1 MRVHP
6 GELTGPGAAQPA
18 CQTLVG
24 GLGLPGLRD
33 LDFGRQVVRYL
44 EHLEWP
50 GGVVVEDLSC
60 AAHLVLHR
68 VQELRPAKVVLGG
81 AAVRG
86 APPGSV
92 RRYRLDLAPPPP
104 DAVHEGLSASVNGMA
119 DLDHTLAVV
128 RHWGGFPSDTVV
140 VEVEPSDCSFGP
152 GFSEEL
158 GDSIEQVLA
167 MVREEV
173 GGEGGEVGTQ
183 SEVSVDDL
191 LAPGRR
197 TPEPPGP
204 GPEPASP
211 ELEHMVEHAR
221 LHERL
226 RLIEPYG
233 RAPLAVRAGERCMLR
248 FEARSR
254 PYGVG
259 LGTGGDWYDIVPK
272 PDGTVAVV
280 LGDATGRGAEA
291 AAIMSELRAAAR
303 AYAVLDDDT
312 PSRLVERLDGLVAA
326 TGIGAGSTLAYLHVE
341 PRSGRVRMSSAGQC
355 SPLVST
361 GTGSASFVAPAASP
375 ALGPAGARR
384 QELEFVLAPRST
396 LLLFTAGLVR
406 AGRRSMA
413 EGLEY
418 ARCAAARGP
427 RPLDALCDHVFDACL
442 GRSRREDDALVVA
455 LRLDPD
461 AVPAPSPVSR
471 PTTTS

>member
-6 GELTGPGAAQPA
+6 GELSGEPGPQSA
-18 CQTLVG
+18 CRVLVG
-24 GLGLPGLRD
+24 GLGMPGLRD

-44 EHLEWP
+44 EHLAWP
-50 GGVVVEDLSC
+50 GGIVVKDLSC

-68 VQELRPAKVVLGG
+68 VQELRPAKVVLIG
-81 AAVRG
+81 AVARG
-86 APPGSV
+86 ERAGSV

-104 DAVHEGLSASVNGMA
+104 EVVHEGLSASVNGMA

-140 VEVEPSDCSFGP
+140 VEVEPADCSFGP
-152 GFSEEL
+152 GFSEEV
-158 GDSIEQVLA
+158 GDAIEQLLA

-173 GGEGGEVGTQ
+173 GNEGDELRTE
-183 SEVSVDDL
+183 SEVSVDQL

-197 TPEPPGP
+197 VPEPSPP
-204 GPEPASP
+204 ASEPASP
-211 ELEHMVEHAR
+211 ELEAMVEHAR

-226 RLIEPYG
+226 RLVEPY
-233 RAPLAVRAGERCMLR
+233 RTAPLAVRTGERCALS
-248 FEARSR
+248 FHARSR

-259 LGTGGDWYDIVPK
+259 LGTGGDWYDVVPK

-280 LGDATGRGAEA
+280 LGDAAGRGAEA

-303 AYAVLDDDT
+303 AYAVLDDDS
-312 PSRLVERLDGLVAA
+312 PGRLMDRLDGFVGA
-326 TGIGAGSTLAYLHVE
+326 TGIGEGSTLAYLHLE

-355 SPLVST
+355 PPLVAT
-361 GTGSASFVAPAASP
+361 GSGSASYV
-375 ALGPAGARR
+375 GPAGSPAVGTAGAAR
-384 QELEFVLAPRST
+384 QELEFVLARGST
-396 LLLFTAGLVR
+396 LFLFTAGLVR

-427 RPLDALCDHVFDACL
+427 RALDAICDHVFDACL
-442 GRSRREDDALVVA
+442 GHSRREDDALVVA
-455 LRLDPD
+455 LRLDPGP
-461 AVPAPSPVSR
+461 VPAPSSASSPS
-471 PTTTS
+471 TSS